1 MVQRKWTKNDEN
13 FNNLKKANSQWVRRF
28 KDLDLII
35 STKLVDF
42 GNSANQYNNLDLIIS
57 TKLVDNTVVS
67 KSQTNLD
74 LIISTKLV
82 DF

>member
-35 STKLVDF
+35 STKLVDKEQIF
-42 GNSANQYNNLDLIIS
+42 DLMLNLDLIIS
-57 TKLVDNTVVS
+57 T
-67 KSQTNLD
+67 NL
-74 LIISTKLV
+74 
-82 DF
+82 

>member
-28 KDLDLII
+28 K
-35 STKLVDF
+35 
-42 GNSANQYNNLDLIIS
+42 NLDLIIS
-57 TKLVDNTVVS
+57 TKLVDRSSLIQLEVH
-67 KSQTNLD
+67 LD

-82 DF
+82 DSFECSPSKSI